1 MSHFAGRLDDWRA
14 LYQGK
19 PTVMAFDEATE
30 AFGVE
35 PAALLTWLRA
45 GMPYVRAGDFGTGQ
59 GFLLRPA
66 WILDWMIVMGCLAHA
81 FGDIESV
88 RKLKL

>member
-1 MSHFAGRLDDWRA
+1 MSGRRLQNRA
-14 LYQGK
+14 
-19 PTVMAFDEATE
+19 
-30 AFGVE
+30 
-35 PAALLTWLRA
+35 R
-45 GMPYVRAGDFGTGQ
+45 
-59 GFLLRPA
+59 FLLRPA